1 MKPGESRRSLHPG
14 CAGSGTPYYA
24 FHRGST
30 VVPLFPALRKGTLGS
45 VKKMLI
51 AAFILVISVAAL
63 IQFAAYTW
71 RAGLLRVASEP
82 LPNQVDIGYAPCNTL
97 QSQDFEDVSAYQ
109 QLCPE
114 IGADAGQNLRS
125 VRLYY
130 RFLQY
135 VSTLGSS
142 ILEATMPSGWTQHE
156 MALCTRYATVVL
168 SQRMERNH
176 ALAAEVRSY

>member
-1 MKPGESRRSLHPG
+1 
-14 CAGSGTPYYA
+14 
-24 FHRGST
+24 
-30 VVPLFPALRKGTLGS
+30 
-45 VKKMLI
+45 MLI

-63 IQFAAYTW
+63 VQFAAFTW

-82 LPNQVDIGYAPCNTL
+82 LPNQAETGYTPCNVL
-97 QSQDFEDVSAYQ
+97 QSKDFEDVSAYQ

-114 IGADAGQNLRS
+114 IGADAGQNLHS

-130 RFLQY
+130 RFLQF

-142 ILEATMPSGWTQHE
+142 ILEAVIPTGWTQRE
-156 MALCTRYATVVL
+156 MALCTRYAAVVL